1 MDEKINSKDIIDL
14 IPLDTKTSE
23 LAQEIINEEN
33 IEKVQDLTHLFN
45 LNQAKKNVLRVMK
58 LNSLLDKVSDQMI
71 ERFEKRPGEFS
82 NNDLLNYMQITQNAI
97 DRAQKQLNIVDE
109 APAISLNQVNI
120 NIENSDGL
128 DRDSRAKI
136 TEAISQIFQ
145 MANKLDIMDENIQ
158 QPEEIIIEPDSN
170 KEDEKVV
177 ETAEITDTTQTVYN
191 NKLLNEE
198 E

>member
-1 MDEKINSKDIIDL
+1 MENEKFETKDIVDL
-14 IPLDTKTSE
+14 IPLDTKTKE
-23 LAQEIINEEN
+23 LAQEIINEQEL
-33 IEKVQDLTHLFN
+33 EKVQNLTHLFN

-71 ERFEKRPGEFS
+71 ERFEKKPGEFS
-82 NNDLLNYMQITQNAI
+82 NNDLLNYMQVTQNAI

-120 NIENSDGL
+120 NIENNEGGL

-136 TEAISQIFQ
+136 TEAVNQLLQ
-145 MANKLDIMDENIQ
+145 MASKQD
-158 QPEEIIIEPDSN
+158 IIIDEPQQIIVEPVEEVT
-170 KEDEKVV
+170 KEEPK
-177 ETAEITDTTQTVYN
+177 TVYN
-191 NKLLNEE
+191 NEVKLLNEE